1 MQQNKGW
8 QINRVSGFSQ
18 VREMMKQL
26 WALSVN
32 VGERMPK
39 GTGNTCALSAAISV
53 HMVQMVMSY
62 HLMSHYLDFGI
73 T

>member
-1 MQQNKGW
+1 
-8 QINRVSGFSQ
+8 
-18 VREMMKQL
+18 MMKQL

-39 GTGNTCALSAAISV
+39 GTGNICALSAAISV
-53 HMVQMVMSY
+53 HMVQMMMSY
-62 HLMSHYLDFGI
+62 HLMSYYLDFGI